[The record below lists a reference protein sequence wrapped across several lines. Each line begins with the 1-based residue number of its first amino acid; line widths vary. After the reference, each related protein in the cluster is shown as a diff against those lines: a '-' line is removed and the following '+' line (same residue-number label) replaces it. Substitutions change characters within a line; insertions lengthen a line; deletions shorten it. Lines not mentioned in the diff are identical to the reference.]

1 MLRTVPGYEGAADL
15 NAVKEDAKNVTVGI
29 LGLGARRVDITKFK
43 DCTFAELDNLLKDLA
58 REIRKNWERGRERTF
73 IFIYY
78 AGHGELE
85 GLTYAV
91 LNDAKKRRFPIE
103 MVIRTLG
110 TNEGAYVV
118 AILDCCR
125 SKCNPAIKRG
135 KDDEGD
141 VPGEL
146 DESGVYRNTFVTF
159 GCPPYSG
166 VDERSTIAVMYFAK
180 LK

>member
-15 NAVKEDAKNVTVGI
+15 NAVKEDAKNVTLGI
-29 LGLGARRVDITKFK
+29 LGLGARRVDIVNYK
-43 DCTFAELDNLLKDLA
+43 DCTFAQLEQLFKDLG

-85 GLTYAV
+85 GLTFAV
-91 LNDAKKRRFPIE
+91 LNDVKKRRFPIE
-103 MVIRTLG
+103 MFLRNLG

-125 SKCNPAIKRG
+125 SRCDPAIKRG
-135 KDDEGD
+135 KDDEAIA
-141 VPGEL
+141 VL
-146 DESGVYRNTFVTF
+146 DESEVYRNTFVTF